1 MWTPP
6 PLTGGPDAARYIA
19 AAQGTPVPRPFH
31 LRWLLPYVCETSRI
45 RWWTVWL
52 ASWPLLAISMLG
64 WRITAGDDWRAATA
78 ATAVLLALPG
88 ILGPT
93 AVIPVGVDLPATA
106 LGVLS
111 VWLVTLG
118 HPAQIAAGVMIA
130 MFAATIKESAP
141 VWAAL
146 WAWCP
151 WLLLALVPVAI
162 RALIAKPGPDPLGPT
177 FQDIADYPVRSALEH
192 HRGQWRDAWV
202 MVAPWGICLA
212 GLIGADWRLLL
223 VVTVAYA
230 QLLVATDTVRLVQHA
245 AGPVLAVAA
254 VAVIPTPWL
263 LPAVI
268 VHVVWWR
275 KPHRV

>member
-19 AAQGTPVPRPFH
+19 ASQGTPVPRPFH
-31 LRWLLPYVCETSRI
+31 LRWLLPYVCETNRT
-45 RWWTVWL
+45 RWWSVWL

-118 HPAQIAAGVMIA
+118 HPVQIVAGVMVA
-130 MFAATIKESAP
+130 MVAATIKESAP

-151 WLLLALVPVAI
+151 WLLLAMVPVAI
-162 RALIAKPGPDPLGPT
+162 RALTAKPGPDPLGPT
-177 FQDIADYPVRSALEH
+177 FQYIADHPFRSALEH

-212 GLIGADWRLLL
+212 GLIGADWRLL
-223 VVTVAYA
+223 VVVAVAYA
-230 QLLVATDTVRLVQHA
+230 QLLVATDTVRLVHHA